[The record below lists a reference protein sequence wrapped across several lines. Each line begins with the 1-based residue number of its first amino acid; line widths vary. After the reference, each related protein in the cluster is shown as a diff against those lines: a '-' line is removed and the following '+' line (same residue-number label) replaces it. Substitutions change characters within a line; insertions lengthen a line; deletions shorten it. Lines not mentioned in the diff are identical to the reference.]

1 MAKRE
6 LTGQRAGKLGVATA
20 ETVIAWQA
28 HEGLRVAV
36 ANGYDIIHCNLC
48 GFRHVVPL
56 PDPAVLAA
64 SYRENYYTET
74 KPTFLLHASED
85 QDWAELAQ
93 NDRLDSFERLLGPQ
107 RRRLL
112 DVGSGPG
119 YFLVTAKSRGWR
131 VIGIEP
137 SRTAATFA
145 RGMGVEVVEGVFNTE
160 TAQGLGR
167 FDVVHLNNVLEHVP
181 DPIAII
187 AAARDLVTPGGLLCI
202 GVPNDFSPFQV
213 AARATAG
220 VGEWWLAPPH
230 HLNYFDFE
238 TLAALVA
245 RLGFV
250 VADRLTSFPMEM
262 FLLMGDNYTADSALG
277 RACHARRK
285 RFDLSLDAAGLKEAR
300 RTFYRALA
308 DAGMGREA
316 VVVAVKT

>member
-1 MAKRE
+1 M
-6 LTGQRAGKLGVATA
+6 GVATA

-36 ANGYDIIHCNLC
+36 ANGYDIIHCNMC

-56 PDPAVLAA
+56 PDPDALAA

-74 KPTFLLHASED
+74 KPTFLRSAGED

-93 NDRLDSFERLLGPQ
+93 TDRLEAFERLLGAQ

-112 DVGSGPG
+112 DIGCGPG
-119 YFLVTAKSRGWR
+119 YFLTTAKARGWR
-131 VIGIEP
+131 VLGVEP
-137 SRTAATFA
+137 SRAAAAYA
-145 RGMGVEVVEGVFNTE
+145 RGMGVEVVEGVFNVE

-167 FDVVHLNNVLEHVP
+167 FDAIHMNNMLEHVA
-181 DPIAII
+181 DPIAIL
-187 AAARDLVTPGGLLCI
+187 AAAHELITPGGILCV

-213 AARATAG
+213 AARAAAN

-238 TLAALVA
+238 TLANLVS
-245 RLGFV
+245 RMGFV
-250 VADRLTSFPMEM
+250 VADRLTSFPMEL
-262 FLLMGDNYTADSALG
+262 FLLMGDNYTADPALG

-285 RFDLSLDAAGLKEAR
+285 RFDLALEAAGLKEAR
-300 RTFYRALA
+300 RAFYRALA

-316 VVVAVKT
+316 VVIAVKT

>member
-1 MAKRE
+1 M
-6 LTGQRAGKLGVATA
+6 GVATA

-36 ANGYDIIHCNLC
+36 ADGYDIIHCNLC

-56 PDPAVLAA
+56 PDPATLAA

-93 NDRLDSFERLLGPQ
+93 NDRLDVFERLLGPP

-112 DVGSGPG
+112 DVGCGPG
-119 YFLVTAKSRGWR
+119 YFLTTAKSRGWR
-131 VIGIEP
+131 VLGIEP
-137 SRTAATFA
+137 SRAATAYA
-145 RGMGVEVVEGVFNTE
+145 RGMGVEVVEGVFGVE
-160 TAQGLGR
+160 VAAGLGR
-167 FDVVHLNNVLEHVP
+167 FDAVHLNNVLEHVA
-181 DPIAII
+181 DPIAILQ
-187 AAARDLVTPGGLLCI
+187 AARDLISPGGLLCV
-202 GVPNDFSPFQV
+202 GAPNDFSPFQV

-245 RLGFV
+245 RMGFV

-277 RACHARRK
+277 RACHNRRK
-285 RFDLSLDAAGLKEAR
+285 RFDMALEAAGLKEAR
-300 RTFYRALA
+300 RAFYRALA

-316 VVVAVKT
+316 VIVAVKT

>member
-1 MAKRE
+1 M
-6 LTGQRAGKLGVATA
+6 GVATA

-56 PDPAVLAA
+56 PDPTTLAA

-93 NDRLDSFERLLGPQ
+93 NDRLDVFERLLGPP

-112 DVGSGPG
+112 DVGCGPG
-119 YFLVTAKSRGWR
+119 YFLTTAKSRGWR
-131 VIGIEP
+131 VLGIEP
-137 SRTAATFA
+137 SRAAAAYA
-145 RGMGVEVVEGVFNTE
+145 RGMGVEVVEGVFSAE
-160 TAQGLGR
+160 TAAGLGR
-167 FDVVHLNNVLEHVP
+167 FDAVHLNNVLEHVA
-181 DPIAII
+181 DPIAILQ
-187 AAARDLVTPGGLLCI
+187 AARDLISPGGLLCV
-202 GVPNDFSPFQV
+202 GAPNDFSPFQV

-245 RLGFV
+245 RMGFV

-262 FLLMGDNYTADSALG
+262 FLLMGDNYTSDSALG
-277 RACHARRK
+277 RACHNRRK
-285 RFDLSLDAAGLKEAR
+285 RFDMALEAAGLKEAR
-300 RTFYRALA
+300 RAFYRALA

-316 VVVAVKT
+316 VIVAVKT